1 MANKTVL
8 VTGAAKRLGAGL
20 ARYLHGQGMD
30 IILHYHHSQD
40 EAQVLA
46 DELSELRDGS
56 ILTVM
61 GDLRDPDAPRQII
74 SAAAQFKGHLDVL
87 INNASVFYP
96 TPTENATLS
105 QWDESIAVNMRAP
118 YFLTKEAAS
127 YLRIA
132 KGCIINIADIH
143 VDRPLYNYSIYCA
156 SKAGLVMLTRALAR
170 ELGPAIRV
178 NAIAPGA
185 ILWPESMPISKQN
198 DILDRTVLKQAG
210 STDDIAKAI
219 RYLILDGDYITGQV
233 LTVDG
238 GRTLYS

>member
-8 VTGAAKRLGAGL
+8 VTGAAKRLGAAI

-30 IILHYHHSQD
+30 IIVHYNHSKG
-40 EAQVLA
+40 EAQALA
-46 DELSELRDGS
+46 DELSRLRLRS
-56 ILTVM
+56 AWTVTA
-61 GDLRDPDAPRQII
+61 DLRDQDAPRQII
-74 SAAAQFKGHLDVL
+74 SAVAEFNGRLDVL

-96 TPTENATLS
+96 TPLEHATLS
-105 QWDESIAVNMRAP
+105 QWDELITVNMRAP
-118 YFLTKEAAS
+118 YFLAREAAS

-132 KGCIINIADIH
+132 RGCIINIADIH
-143 VDRPLYNYSIYCA
+143 TDRPLNDHSIYCV
-156 SKAGLVMLTRALAR
+156 SKSGLVMQTRALAR

-198 DILDRTVLKQAG
+198 DILERTVLKQAG
-210 STDDIAKAI
+210 NTDDIAKAI

-238 GRTLYS
+238 GRTLCS

>member
-96 TPTENATLS
+96 TPLEQATLS
-105 QWDESIAVNMRAP
+105 QWDESITVNMRAP

-178 NAIAPGA
+178 NAVAPGA

>member
-40 EAQVLA
+40 EAQALA

-96 TPTENATLS
+96 TPLEHATLS
-105 QWDESIAVNMRAP
+105 QWDESITVNMRAP

-132 KGCIINIADIH
+132 KGCIISIADIH
-143 VDRPLYNYSIYCA
+143 ADRPLYNYSIYCA

-178 NAIAPGA
+178 NAVAPGA

>member
-1 MANKTVL
+1 MRFSVRLLVQSYCRCYNLHNINQTMANKTVL

-96 TPTENATLS
+96 TPLEHATLS
-105 QWDESIAVNMRAP
+105 QWDESITVNMRAP

-143 VDRPLYNYSIYCA
+143 EI
-156 SKAGLVMLTRALAR
+156 GRAH
-170 ELGPAIRV
+170 
-178 NAIAPGA
+178 
-185 ILWPESMPISKQN
+185 
-198 DILDRTVLKQAG
+198 
-210 STDDIAKAI
+210 
-219 RYLILDGDYITGQV
+219 
-233 LTVDG
+233 
-238 GRTLYS
+238 